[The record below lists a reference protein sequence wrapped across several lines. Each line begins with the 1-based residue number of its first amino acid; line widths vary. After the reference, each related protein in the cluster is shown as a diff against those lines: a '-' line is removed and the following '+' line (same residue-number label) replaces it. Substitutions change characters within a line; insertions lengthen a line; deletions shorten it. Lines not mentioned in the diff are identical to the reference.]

1 MRARELLAESES
13 TVESD
18 LTDLLVAA
26 KATDLDELSTQ
37 DIADQLTAM
46 GHSVSPDTL
55 VDMLSDKDNKFVKTV
70 TLDKILLKHHT
81 GGEGGSPDEEGDQW
95 DETPEETTQRL
106 AKKAAMKRVAD
117 RAKASRKAA
126 KDQL

>member
-26 KATDLDELSTQ
+26 KATDLDELDTQ
-37 DIADQLTAM
+37 DIADQLNSM

-55 VDMLSDKDNKFVKTV
+55 VDMLSDKENKFVKTV
-70 TLDKILLKHHT
+70 TLDKILLKHYT
-81 GGEGGSPDEEGDQW
+81 GGEDVEKSGEEGW
-95 DETPEETTQRL
+95 PEETSEEHTGRL
-106 AKKAAMKRVAD
+106 AHKAAMKRVKD
-117 RAKASRKAA
+117 RAKSYKDAA
-126 KDQL
+126 KGL

>member
-26 KATDLDELSTQ
+26 KATDLDEVSTQ
-37 DIADQLTAM
+37 DIADQLNSM

-55 VDMLSDKDNKFVKTV
+55 VDMLSDKKNKFVKTV

-81 GGEGGSPDEEGDQW
+81 GGEDVEQTDGEGW
-95 DETPEETTQRL
+95 PEETPEEHTQRL
-106 AKKAAMKRVAD
+106 AHKAAMKRVKD
-117 RAKASRKAA
+117 RAKSYKDAA
-126 KDQL
+126 KGL